1 MLVFNYPS
9 KKVLKE
15 NIGKPLKYIETSIFG
30 AEYLSDG
37 VMVGANRPHITGI
50 GREFF
55 AEVSMQDGKIVK
67 SGGNELIEE
76 VDSGGYTQYRE

>member
-15 NIGKPLKYIETSIFG
+15 NKGSALKYIETSMFG
-30 AEYLSDG
+30 AEYRRDG
-37 VMVGANRPHITGI
+37 QLTGANRPHITGQ

-55 AEVSMQDGKIVK
+55 AQVTMKDG
-67 SGGNELIEE
+67 LIES
-76 VDSGGYTQYRE
+76 VK